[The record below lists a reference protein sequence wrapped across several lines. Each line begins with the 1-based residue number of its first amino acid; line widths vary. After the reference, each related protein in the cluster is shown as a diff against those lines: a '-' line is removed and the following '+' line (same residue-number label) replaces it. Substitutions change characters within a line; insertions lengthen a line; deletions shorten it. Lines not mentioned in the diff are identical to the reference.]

1 MRKRKIYI
9 SGPISGTDDWKE
21 RFERAEK
28 HLRVFYSAAGEE
40 IEVVNPAAIA
50 MPESTTWQQ
59 YMDITLQML
68 RGCDEI
74 YLLAGWR
81 SSKGAQIER
90 LYALGSGIQVTHEV
104 GGHHNNL
111 ANQEEVV

>member
-1 MRKRKIYI
+1 MSKRKIYI
-9 SGPISGTDDWKE
+9 SGPISGTDDWEE
-21 RFERAEK
+21 RFTRAEK
-28 HLRVFYSAAGEE
+28 DLRGIYSAAGEE
-40 IEVVNPAAIA
+40 IEVVNPAAIV

-74 YLLAGWR
+74 YMLAGWR

-90 LYALGSGIQVTHEV
+90 LYAIGSGI
-104 GGHHNNL
+104 
-111 ANQEEVV
+111 VVYYE

>member
-21 RFERAEK
+21 RFTRAEK
-28 HLRVFYSAAGEE
+28 ELRVLYSAGGEE
-40 IEVVNPAAIA
+40 IDVINPARIE
-50 MPESTTWQQ
+50 MPEGTTWQQ

-74 YLLAGWR
+74 YMLAGWR
-81 SSKGAQIER
+81 NSKGAQIER
-90 LYALGSGIQVTHEV
+90 LYALGSGMEITHERRTP
-104 GGHHNNL
+104 
-111 ANQEEVV
+111 

>member
-21 RFERAEK
+21 RFTRAEK
-28 HLRVFYSAAGEE
+28 ELRVLYSAAGEE
-40 IEVVNPAAIA
+40 IDVINPARIE
-50 MPESTTWQQ
+50 MPEGTTWQQ

-74 YLLAGWR
+74 YMLAGWR

-90 LYALGSGIQVTHEV
+90 LYALGSGI
-104 GGHHNNL
+104 
-111 ANQEEVV
+111 VVYYE